1 MRRFL
6 RALVCGIIILSCLST
21 TVMAAETGIMPYYNN
36 VSKTNSDFSI
46 TDGIAKVKLTYTGYS
61 GTTTGAKVTTVLQKR
76 TLWLFWSDVTEWVD
90 TSSSP
95 FDSFTH
101 TYSVSSGKTYRVQI
115 TYEISGSGGATDVI
129 TEEIEAS
136 S

>member
-6 RALVCGIIILSCLST
+6 RALVCGIVILSCLST
-21 TVMAAETGIMPYYNN
+21 TVMAAETGIMPCYNN
-36 VSKTNSDFSI
+36 AVNVDSNFNIYGNVAEVNLSYD
-46 TDGIAKVKLTYTGYS
+46 GYS
-61 GTTTGAKVTTVLQKR
+61 GITTGAKVTTVLQKR
-76 TLWLFWSDVTEWVD
+76 SLWVFWSDVTEWVD
-90 TSSSP
+90 ASSASS
-95 FDSFTH
+95 DVFTH